1 MYVERTRCYFPPS
14 IHLFHFHQM
23 HPEGCTVSSSSDDNN
38 YSRTF
43 AKPKEII
50 KVIVLLSWLRQGNLD
65 LSEKPGFD
73 YFKAYFDGSV
83 RLCHPPSQHK
93 LNGATYYTNYKS
105 LMNLADARSITKLTV
120 RYKTYWMEKF
130 VSLMSKKVVKQHSR
144 LDFSHLTVQRLID
157 LFLLVYIYNI
167 CPNIGHS
174 FRNFRPGKT
183 MNEWVGKFQLFGRYI
198 YI

>member
-1 MYVERTRCYFPPS
+1 
-14 IHLFHFHQM
+14 M

-65 LSEKPGFD
+65 LGEKPGVD

-144 LDFSHLTVQRLID
+144 LDFSHFAVQRLID
-157 LFLLVYIYNI
+157 PLAGTGRNWVPVVLFSADVCHFTSHTHTDTDTHI
-167 CPNIGHS
+167 
-174 FRNFRPGKT
+174 
-183 MNEWVGKFQLFGRYI
+183 
-198 YI
+198 